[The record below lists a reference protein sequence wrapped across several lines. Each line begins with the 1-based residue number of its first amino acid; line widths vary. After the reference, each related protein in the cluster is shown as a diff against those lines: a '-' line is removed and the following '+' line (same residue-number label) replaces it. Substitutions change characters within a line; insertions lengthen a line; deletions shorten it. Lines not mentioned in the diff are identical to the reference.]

1 MGSILGII
9 GIGLGIIGIAGSY
22 FAAKDQQK
30 ALDRQAAEENKVR
43 ELEFRKQAIKER
55 REKFKLIREARIK
68 RAATIAAATVPIMAP
83 IMETATMPSSDVP

>member
-30 ALDRQAAEENKVR
+30 ALDRQAVEENKVR

-55 REKFKLIREARIK
+55 REKFKFLLKTYSDLRVRICGLQ
-68 RAATIAAATVPIMAP
+68 
-83 IMETATMPSSDVP
+83 S